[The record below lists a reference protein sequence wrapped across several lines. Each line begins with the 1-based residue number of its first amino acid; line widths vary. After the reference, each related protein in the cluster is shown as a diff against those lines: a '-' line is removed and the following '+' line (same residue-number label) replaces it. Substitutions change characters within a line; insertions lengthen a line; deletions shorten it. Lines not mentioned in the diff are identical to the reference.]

1 MPTMVWP
8 LRSLRQYGHDADIF
22 TFESGRRGPQGPGVY
37 SFRCSRAKKL
47 FELVQKNV
55 HKNQEEQQQQSRR
68 ISLGTIIDQQTND
81 VQHHFLR
88 PSVSSHQIQDQQSSV
103 PTSPINPSSTA
114 AALSS
119 SEFTNAQ
126 YMNVGLPVAPNAG
139 TPNAV
144 ITSPVNAYEHLI
156 RPSIADGEQYENV
169 TISPASEPRNAIKND
184 HLLEDPKVSYA
195 TLELNS
201 PETAM
206 TIALSSPSTSTENNN
221 NINQQD
227 NCQTENETPTNGPYA
242 LINLDMTQA
251 LSALNAGQL
260 RHQADLDEPGIRR
273 TRHNSTLEEITSF
286 NLSNAKIL
294 G

>member
-55 HKNQEEQQQQSRR
+55 HRNQEEQQGSSRR
-68 ISLGTIIDQQTND
+68 ISLGTIIDQNNES
-81 VQHHFLR
+81 VQHFLR
-88 PSVSSHQIQDQQSSV
+88 PSISSHQIPHQTASVLDSV
-103 PTSPINPSSTA
+103 PTSPSSV
-114 AALSS
+114 LPIS

-126 YMNVGLPVAPNAG
+126 YMNVVLPVQA
-139 TPNAV
+139 
-144 ITSPVNAYEHLI
+144 SPALASNSYERLVQ
-156 RPSIADGEQYENV
+156 RPTIQSEAEQYENV
-169 TISPASEPRNAIKND
+169 SISTVPSKKQD
-184 HLLEDPKVSYA
+184 HEDPKVSYA

-201 PETAM
+201 PEQNLTTM
-206 TIALSSPSTSTENNN
+206 TSTTSENNN
-221 NINQQD
+221 NINEQD
-227 NCQTENETPTNGPYA
+227 NCQTNETTTAATGPYA